1 MSSKNNYVSYVFN
14 ARVVLILENG
24 KVKPKFWDYGWKLL
38 RGGSALIAQI
48 LGYGPEFRPEYTST
62 FPKMVYNTPARN
74 WG

>member
-1 MSSKNNYVSYVFN
+1 MCLMLGCTNS
-14 ARVVLILENG
+14 G
-24 KVKPKFWDYGWKLL
+24 KWQGKAQIWDYGWKLL
-38 RGGSALIAQI
+38 RGGSALMAQI